1 MTIRSVLFFLAFSS
15 FGSAVAQSNCWP
27 QCVSNQTITMAFRLR
42 RPTMTI
48 AGPDDCREQ
57 IRKMIEGYDRE
68 DQALTSFT
76 RNACAALSGW
86 VEINPGT
93 CTLGGPFCCTAKPS
107 HWRSDITA
115 WSRFIAAQTKIGNQR
130 KAEVEAFTN
139 RCSSSAKV
147 STTNQQKEF
156 PPSTTASQVQ
166 QQSQLASQPSAV
178 NVQQFSKEMSK
189 TATQN
194 MLANFGKNLSQPG
207 TNNPKPVQSTT
218 SSSTD
223 KSTLTEL
230 IDIAKDISK
239 DINISKIMRTYE
251 LANDDLTKDPQ
262 DKENGVIPQS
272 DALPLMYQNRSP
284 EWKEMWRKEYQK
296 FLAEVEKDPELKKKG
311 TKMVIFPSGEKILF
325 ETTEAML
332 KRRKIPIRSRIDGMR
347 TDAMG
352 KRG

>member
-1 MTIRSVLFFLAFSS
+1 MLIRTVLIFLAFSS

-27 QCVSNQTITMAFRLR
+27 QCVSNQAITMAFRLR

-57 IRKMIEGYDRE
+57 IKEMIEGYDRE

-156 PPSTTASQVQ
+156 SPSTTASQVQ

-194 MLANFGKNLSQPG
+194 MLANFGRNLSQPG

-218 SSSTD
+218 STD
-223 KSTLTEL
+223 KFTLTE
-230 IDIAKDISK
+230 IADIAKEIAK
-239 DINISKIMRTYE
+239 DMTIEKLMDVDGFTVN
-251 LANDDLTKDPQ
+251 DLTKDTSIKISSVKYSWEPI
-262 DKENGVIPQS
+262 DMPAR
-272 DALPLMYQNRSP
+272 DRSP
-284 EWKEMWRKEYQK
+284 EIKQMIEQEYKK
-296 FLAEVEKDPELKKKG
+296 FLSDIEKNPELKNKG
-311 TKMVIFPSGEKILF
+311 SRLIRLPSGEKILF
-325 ETTEAML
+325 ETLEAHL
-332 KRRKIPIRSRIDGMR
+332 KRRR
-347 TDAMG
+347 TLHSKPAVMG
-352 KRG
+352 VRG